1 MSGETEH
8 VALFPHEEALAARP
22 EAADVRRIHQGSQ
35 FVGLYSRELL
45 RTFRNPWVLAITVIQ
60 PFMWL
65 AFFGSSFAN
74 VPLSSLEALLHIRIQ
89 SYTQFLLP
97 GVLSTSMLSVGMF
110 GAMSTI
116 QDKRFGYMKR
126 ILLTPTSKTTVYLSK
141 ALGSATRGIVQ
152 IPVMVVAAL
161 AFGVRLHGSPLEW
174 AGWLLCLIFLALG
187 FSCLFLAVTASSTDW
202 QTPGVISSFLTMPL
216 MFASG
221 ALFPSANF
229 PTWMATFANW
239 NPITYTALFG
249 RGVVVDGSADW
260 AYVGYVA
267 IFAAVL
273 TVAGTLVARKY
284 LKVE

>member
-1 MSGETEH
+1 MSTATENLTLTATAMKTKDGR
-8 VALFPHEEALAARP
+8 VGQL
-22 EAADVRRIHQGSQ
+22 SQ
-35 FVGLYSRELL
+35 FWGLYARELL
-45 RTFRNPWVLAITVIQ
+45 RTFRNPWVLAITIVQ

-74 VPLSSLEALLHIRIQ
+74 VPLTQLEALLHIHIQ
-89 SYTQFLLP
+89 SYLQFLLP
-97 GVLSTSMLSVGMF
+97 GVLATSMLTVGMF

-141 ALGSATRGIVQ
+141 TLGSATRGLVQ

-161 AFGVRLHGSPLEW
+161 AFGVQLRGDPLMW
-174 AGWLLCLIFLALG
+174 AGWILSLVFLALG

-202 QTPGVISSFLTMPL
+202 QTPGVISNFLTMPL

-221 ALFPSANF
+221 ALFPASNF
-229 PTWMATFANW
+229 PDWMATIANW
-239 NPITYTALFG
+239 NPVTYAALFG
-249 RGVVVDGSADW
+249 RDVVVSGTADW
-260 AYVGYVA
+260 LYLGYVA
-267 IFAAVL
+267 IFAGLMVL
-273 TVAGTLVARKY
+273 AGTLVARKY

>member
-1 MSGETEH
+1 MSAETEH
-8 VALFPHEEALAARP
+8 GVALPTPNVVAPPTSEFH
-22 EAADVRRIHQGSQ
+22 RIGQMSQ
-35 FVGLYSRELL
+35 FTGLYSRELL
-45 RTFRNPWVLAITVIQ
+45 RTFRNPWVLVITVVQ

-74 VPLSSLEALLHIRIQ
+74 VPLAELEKLLHITIS

-126 ILLTPTSKTTVYLSK
+126 ILLTPTSKSTVFLAK
-141 ALGSATRGIVQ
+141 ALGSATRGLVQ

-161 AFGVRLHGSPLEW
+161 AFGVQLDGTPLMW
-174 AGWLLCLIFLALG
+174 AGFVLALIFLALG
-187 FSCLFLAVTASSTDW
+187 FSSLFLAVTASSTDW
-202 QTPGVISSFLTMPL
+202 QTPGVIANFITMPL

-229 PTWMATFANW
+229 PSWMATIANW
-239 NPITYTALFG
+239 NPVTYTALFG
-249 RGVVVDGSADW
+249 RGVVVQGTADW
-260 AYVGYVA
+260 LYLGYVA
-267 IFAAVL
+267 IFAAL
-273 TVAGTLVARKY
+273 MIFSGTLVARKY